1 MNDTRLRSTL
11 PTSPALPRRSVL
23 SGAAW
28 SVPVI
33 AVAIATPA
41 AAAST
46 APEADKGPITGTIA
60 FTPVQYRGTRA
71 GDRVEFPVLTGVV
84 TISRGPLPAKVF
96 LNFSEVS
103 EGRVDL
109 RRDAGRYV
117 AVDPATGRFEVH
129 GVYNAI
135 VGGDNPFGFVY
146 AGVEAEDAD
155 GALFGYTVAELIG

>member
-1 MNDTRLRSTL
+1 MNDTRLRTTL
-11 PTSPALPRRSVL
+11 PTLPRRSVL

-46 APEADKGPITGTIA
+46 EAGRGPITGTIA
-60 FTPVQYRGTRA
+60 FVPVQYRGTRV
-71 GDRVEFPVLTGVV
+71 GDRVEFPVITGVV
-84 TISRGPLPAKVF
+84 TISRGPLPSKVF

-103 EGRVDL
+103 AGRVDL
-109 RRDAGRYV
+109 RRDAGRYA
-117 AVDPATGRFEVH
+117 AVDPATGRFEVR

-146 AGVEAEDAD
+146 AGVEEGDAD